1 MAHPIPMALL
11 ALGLAACSRGSAKA
25 VEGEGAASI
34 QRSLASGTRVD
45 AIIQDS
51 LSSRINVA
59 GETLRAT
66 VSTDI
71 KDDQG
76 AVVIP
81 AGSPITLTIAQ
92 LDPGSG
98 RMRPKGRLSLV
109 VTSVS
114 VGGQAYRM
122 TAALQPVPHHMVGRG
137 VARVKA
143 AKVGAGTVVGAITGQ
158 ADVVVS
164 AGTPIVFSLT
174 KSLNVSLR

>member
-1 MAHPIPMALL
+1 MSNPMFTALL
-11 ALGLAACSRGSAKA
+11 ALGLAACSRGSARA
-25 VEGEGAASI
+25 VEGEGAASV

-71 KDDQG
+71 KNDQG

-98 RMRPKGRLSLV
+98 RIRPKGRLSLV

-114 VGGQAYRM
+114 VGGHDYRVS
-122 TAALQPVPHHMVGRG
+122 AALQPIPHHMVGRG
-137 VARVKA
+137 VTRHKVAR
-143 AKVGAGTVVGAITGQ
+143 VGAGTVVGAITGQ
-158 ADVVVS
+158 SDVVVS
-164 AGTPIVFSLT
+164 ARTPIVFSLT
-174 KSLNVSLR
+174 QSLSIPAR